1 MKTEG
6 GERVEDSV
14 KQDPASDQRGDSAQR
29 NGKKLELIMLP
40 RNPAFPPFGNFSGY

>member
-6 GERVEDSV
+6 GESVEDSV
-14 KQDPASDQRGDSAQR
+14 RQDPASEQRRDSAQS

-40 RNPAFPPFGNFSGY
+40 LNPASPPFGNFSGY